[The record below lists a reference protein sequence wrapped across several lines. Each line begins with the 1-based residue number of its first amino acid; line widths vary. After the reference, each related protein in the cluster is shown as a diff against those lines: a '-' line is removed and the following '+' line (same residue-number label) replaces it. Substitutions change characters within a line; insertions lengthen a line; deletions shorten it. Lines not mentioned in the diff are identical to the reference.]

1 MSLLETDRRFGV
13 MSEALA
19 SRASE
24 RNAPRAQIGERLET
38 AVSVVVRARDDLDFL
53 LIKRATSE
61 RDPWSGHMALPGGRR
76 EPTDSGLL
84 QTAERETLEETG
96 VDLQRVGFPLGR
108 LSDVATSGPHLP
120 KLLIAPY
127 VFGVPADTEAL
138 VASHEVERVYWIPLD
153 TLRSADTLTSVE
165 IPLPGGPRM
174 FPSYNVV
181 GEHIWGLTH
190 RILAHFLEV
199 YPGSELEKLG
209 ST

>member
-1 MSLLETDRRFGV
+1 M
-13 MSEALA
+13 
-19 SRASE
+19 
-24 RNAPRAQIGERLET
+24 
-38 AVSVVVRARDDLDFL
+38 
-53 LIKRATSE
+53 
-61 RDPWSGHMALPGGRR
+61 
-76 EPTDSGLL
+76 
-84 QTAERETLEETG
+84 
-96 VDLQRVGFPLGR
+96 
-108 LSDVATSGPHLP
+108 
-120 KLLIAPY
+120 
-127 VFGVPADTEAL
+127 PAGTEAL
-138 VASHEVERVYWIPLD
+138 VASHEVERVYWVPLD